1 MDLNM
6 RITMNNMNTDTIQ
19 HNKLPD
25 LVLDKLMDWIMDGKL
40 HMGEK
45 LNTEEIANQLGVSR
59 MPIREALSNLEKKGL
74 AESIP
79 YVGSRLIKLTQDDVK
94 QIYIARQALEP
105 ITASYA
111 CQNVTEAHLE
121 LLERINDSYAKLVRQ
136 DEVHGKEVYMMNRY
150 YHFTIYSMSKM
161 ERLCTMIESLWDS
174 LCFFKLI
181 YGQKFISD
189 RESRES
195 MIKEHDSYL
204 DALRNRDSECLYR
217 LLYDNLDKRIRDI
230 PYEATAYF
238 NDQENS
244 R

>member
-6 RITMNNMNTDTIQ
+6 RITMNNMNSDLIQ

-25 LVLDKLMDWIMDGKL
+25 LVLYKLMDWIMDGKL

-59 MPIREALSNLEKKGL
+59 MPIREALSNLEKIGL

-79 YVGSRLIKLTQDDVK
+79 YTGTRLIKLTQDDVR

-105 ITASYA
+105 VTASYA
-111 CQNVTEAHLE
+111 CQKITDEHIA
-121 LLERINDSYAKLVRQ
+121 LLGKINDEYKKLVRQ

-150 YHFTIYSMSKM
+150 YHFTIYSISGM
-161 ERLCTMIESLWDS
+161 ERLCSMIESLWDS
-174 LCFFKLI
+174 LSFFKLI

-189 RESRES
+189 RESREK
-195 MIKEHDSYL
+195 MIYEHEGYL
-204 DALRNRDSECLYR
+204 DALRNRDHER
-217 LLYDNLDKRIRDI
+217 LFRQLSANLDKRTSDI
-230 PYEATAYF
+230 PYEASAYF
-238 NDQENS
+238 NE
-244 R
+244 